1 MKTLQGPSSNSLSQ
15 GTADGQPNNDEER
28 RKQADTRRPM
38 LFRKMIMFD
47 MDERVDLDNLLRK
60 QLGGI
65 PKDFHDG
72 IGHRE
77 QESDGGTGIEEDGRR
92 RN

>member
-1 MKTLQGPSSNSLSQ
+1 MKTLQGPSSVN
-15 GTADGQPNNDEER
+15 ADGQPNNDEER

-47 MDERVDLDNLLRK
+47 MDERIDLDNLLRK

-65 PKDFHDG
+65 PKDFHNG

-77 QESDGGTGIEEDGRR
+77 QEGDGRTGSEEDGWR

>member
-1 MKTLQGPSSNSLSQ
+1 MKTLQGPSSVN
-15 GTADGQPNNDEER
+15 ADGQPNNDEER

-47 MDERVDLDNLLRK
+47 MDERIDLDNLLRK

-65 PKDFHDG
+65 PKNFHNGEDALT
-72 IGHRE
+72 HE
-77 QESDGGTGIEEDGRR
+77 ESSNVRTGVEEDGRR